1 MSLLLLAKWLIYLGA
16 ALLVGGVAARS
27 WRPDGQPGMR
37 PLALGA
43 GLLLAGSA
51 AQVLLTLHALGYLT
65 LPDVPAYLQQ
75 TVPGRAVL
83 TLLLGTAL
91 LLAGALAR
99 WPTWLCL
106 AAAGTLL
113 WGLGGLGHGATHGP
127 SVRLLHAVHAGAM
140 AVWLGGVL
148 TLVSRPEERLPALAR
163 FGPVATV
170 CVLVL
175 GVTGVVASWEHAG
188 GMTTTDSRYGRVL
201 LLKLAFVGAV
211 LVVAGLLR
219 RSLARQ
225 RRVDAWLGLELALL
239 SLILAVTAS
248 LSVTPTPA
256 HG

>member
-1 MSLLLLAKWLIYLGA
+1 MLAKYLIYLGS
-16 ALLVGGVAARS
+16 ALLLGGAAARA
-27 WRPDGQPGMR
+27 WRPDGQPGAR
-37 PLALGA
+37 WLGLGA
-43 GLLLAGSA
+43 ALILVGGSA
-51 AQVLLTLHALGYLT
+51 QVALTLAALGYLT
-65 LPDVPAYLQQ
+65 PADVPAYLQQ

-91 LLAGALAR
+91 LLAAGVAR
-99 WPTWLCL
+99 WPAWLSM

-127 SVRLLHAVHAGAM
+127 SVRLLHTAHAGAM

-148 TLVSRPEERLPALAR
+148 TLVSWPEQRLAALAR

-188 GMTTTDSRYGRVL
+188 GMPTPDSRYGRVL

-211 LVVAGLLR
+211 LGVAGLLR

-225 RRVDAWLGLELALL
+225 GRVDALLSLELALL
-239 SLILAVTAS
+239 GLILAVTAS

>member
-1 MSLLLLAKWLIYLGA
+1 M
-16 ALLVGGVAARS
+16 
-27 WRPDGQPGMR
+27 
-37 PLALGA
+37 
-43 GLLLAGSA
+43 
-51 AQVLLTLHALGYLT
+51 
-65 LPDVPAYLQQ
+65 
-75 TVPGRAVL
+75 L

-106 AAAGTLL
+106 MAAGTLL
-113 WGLGGLGHGATHGP
+113 WGLGGLGHGATHAP
-127 SVRLLHAVHAGAM
+127 SVRLLHAAHAGAM

-148 TLVSRPEERLPALAR
+148 TLVSGPDERLPALAR

-188 GMTTTDSRYGRVL
+188 GMPTIGSRYGRVL
-201 LLKLAFVGAV
+201 LLKLAFVGAA

-225 RRVDAWLGLELALL
+225 GRVDAWLGLELALL